1 MTRPALRC
9 VYGRVIGDY
18 SLKVGDLQY
27 FIDNGYMYINERGF
41 FLIEFISGIMY
52 HIVRY
57 MPLK

>member
-1 MTRPALRC
+1 MTRPALQC

-27 FIDNGYMYINERGF
+27 FIDNGHMYINERGF